1 MERDEFEVSGDET
14 EKKLLW
20 KIFVFC
26 IRKIYQNQTESHG
39 F

>member
-26 IRKIYQNQTESHG
+26 ITKICQNQTKSRG